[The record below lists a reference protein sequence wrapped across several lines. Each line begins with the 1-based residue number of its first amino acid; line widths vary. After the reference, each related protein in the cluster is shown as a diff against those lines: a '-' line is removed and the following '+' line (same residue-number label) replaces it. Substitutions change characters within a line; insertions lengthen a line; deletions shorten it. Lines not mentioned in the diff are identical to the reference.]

1 MTEQIKLLGG
11 RLRSLKGWLTQSIS
25 ACENV
30 IAMPQTLA
38 NESFLRGRIENSI
51 AEIDERLKKLM
62 TASVS

>member
-51 AEIDERLKKLM
+51 AEIDN
-62 TASVS
+62 V